1 MPRNIKRETATITY
15 HTDERDLLRKLAEKY
30 KCSPF
35 NGECYIDEVSIQ
47 KVGQTYHIILT
58 EEQMKEFG
66 EDYIV
71 EEDAGGR
78 KGHGVHQFLLMIKP
92 TLEDN
97 NYIFFRRK

>member
-1 MPRNIKRETATITY
+1 MPKTTTKETAKITY

-35 NGECYIDEVSIQ
+35 NGECYTQDVSIQ
-47 KVGQTYHIILT
+47 KVGKTWHIILSQQ
-58 EEQMKEFG
+58 QMEEFG
-66 EDYIV
+66 DDYII
-71 EEDAGGR
+71 EEAYRAGTHR
-78 KGHGVHQFLLMIKP
+78 YLLMIKP